1 MQKAAAYF
9 TNLRPLCCTFPKFG
23 AGQVEKKPVRL
34 YDLAMNK
41 SGRPDGRH
49 AGAAGKK
56 EQIRQMEDYLVKA
69 LAYDGMVRAYGVQAT
84 AAVAEAQRRHD
95 TWNTASAALGRA
107 LVGGLLL
114 GATVKGDDK
123 LTIKIQ
129 GDGPAGAIVVDANGH
144 GDVKGYMQNPHI
156 SLPLNPQGKLD
167 VKGAV
172 GTQGMFTVIKDL
184 GLKEP
189 FSGQTPIVSGELGED
204 FTYYLAISE
213 QIPSAVGL
221 SVLVDTDDSIK
232 VAGGFMLQ
240 IMPGADDTVIDQIE
254 ANLAAT
260 PQISALLEAGKTPEE
275 ILASLLPNTELT
287 VLEKMPVRFKCDC
300 SKEKFAAAIISL
312 GVDEIQA
319 MIDEDHGAEAVC
331 AFCGEKY
338 EYSEADLAELKQE
351 AMGNE

>member
-1 MQKAAAYF
+1 
-9 TNLRPLCCTFPKFG
+9 
-23 AGQVEKKPVRL
+23 
-34 YDLAMNK
+34 
-41 SGRPDGRH
+41 
-49 AGAAGKK
+49 
-56 EQIRQMEDYLVKA
+56 MEDYLVKA
-69 LAYDGMVRAYGVQAT
+69 LAYNGLVRAYGVAAT
-84 AAVAEAQRRHD
+84 QTVAEAQRRHD
-95 TWNTASAALGRA
+95 TWNTASAALGRS

-129 GDGPAGAIVVDANGH
+129 GDGPVGAIVVDANGH
-144 GDVKGYMQNPHI
+144 GQVKGYLQNPHV
-156 SLPLNPQGKLD
+156 SLPLNEKGKLD

-172 GTQGMFTVIKDL
+172 GSQGMFTVIKDL

-240 IMPGADDTVIDQIE
+240 IMPGADDTIIDAIE
-254 ANLAAT
+254 HNLANT
-260 PQISALLEAGKTPEE
+260 PQISTLLDEGQTPEE
-275 ILASLLPNTELT
+275 ILQSLLPDTELEI
-287 VLEKMPVRFKCDC
+287 LEKMPVAFACDC
-300 SKEKFAAAIISL
+300 SKEKFATAIITL
-312 GVDEIQA
+312 GAEEIQG

-331 AFCGEKY
+331 SFCGEKY
-338 EYSEADLAELKQE
+338 EYSEAELVALKEE
-351 AMGNE
+351 AQAANE